1 MYSEILT
8 EISVSA
14 AIKRG
19 KEKPFNMYEEM
30 KQEENVL
37 IRYYNVMFFLKF
49 SAGADEF
56 KKNSLIARIESG
68 EKMNMIGVYGWCKAH
83 HISVDMKFLY
93 RRDIPVKANIWNLYS
108 YCRFRTEIW
117 IDELLMSMN
126 KLKI

>member
-37 IRYYNVMFFLKF
+37 IRYNPRELFQFCERVG
-49 SAGADEF
+49 SR
-56 KKNSLIARIESG
+56 NS
-68 EKMNMIGVYGWCKAH
+68 
-83 HISVDMKFLY
+83 SV
-93 RRDIPVKANIWNLYS
+93 S
-108 YCRFRTEIW
+108 
-117 IDELLMSMN
+117 
-126 KLKI
+126 